1 MTVGGE
7 TSIGAGRDRSPVM
20 ADVARLAGV
29 SHQTVSR
36 VLNGHP
42 HVSPDA
48 RDRVQ
53 HAIKQLGYRPN
64 RAARALVT
72 RESMSL
78 GVVTVDTTHYGPART
93 LFGIESAARAA
104 GYFVTLATLR
114 TVSTYTMREA
124 LDYLINAAVDGIAV
138 IAPVDTAVHAVH
150 GLTSNVPLVMV
161 EVSGPEEIPSVMVD
175 QVLGARLAVRH
186 LIELGH
192 RTILHISGPPR
203 WSEAEARVRGWRE
216 ELGVAG
222 LSARQVIEGDWTPQ
236 SGHDAAAKVLA
247 QPDATAVFVGN
258 DQMALGLIKALHEQ
272 GISVPQDLSVVGFDD
287 LPESPFFIPGLTT
300 IRQDFEAVGQ
310 RCMETLLALMRGG
323 DKVTPAPVIPELIMR
338 QSAAAPRSR

>member
-1 MTVGGE
+1 MAVGGE
-7 TSIGAGRDRSPVM
+7 VSVDGGRARSPVM

-36 VLNGHP
+36 VLNDHP

-48 RDRVQ
+48 RERVQ
-53 HAIKQLGYRPN
+53 HAIAQLGYRPN

-78 GVVTVDTTHYGPART
+78 GVVTVDTTHFGPAST
-93 LFGIESAARAA
+93 LFGIEGAARAA

-114 TVSTYTMREA
+114 TVNATTMREA
-124 LDYLINAAVDGIAV
+124 LDYLITAAVDGIAV

-192 RTILHISGPPR
+192 RNILHVSGPPR
-203 WSEAEARVRGWRE
+203 WSEAEARIRGWRE
-216 ELGVAG
+216 ELGTAG
-222 LSARQVIEGDWTPQ
+222 LSARRVIEGDWSPQ
-236 SGHDAAAKVLA
+236 SGYDAAADVLA
-247 QPDATAVFVGN
+247 QTDATAVFAGN
-258 DQMALGLIKALHEQ
+258 DQMALGLIKALHDR
-272 GISVPQDLSVVGFDD
+272 GLSVPADLSVVGFDD

-310 RCMETLLALMRGG
+310 RCMETLLALMRGEG
-323 DKVTPAPVIPELIMR
+323 RVTPAPVIPELIVR
-338 QSAAAPRSR
+338 QSAAAPRS

>member
-7 TSIGAGRDRSPVM
+7 ASIGAGRDRSPVM

-29 SHQTVSR
+29 SHKTVSR

-53 HAIKQLGYRPN
+53 HAIAQLGYRPN
-64 RAARALVT
+64 RAARSLVT

-78 GVVTVDTTHYGPART
+78 GVITVDTTHYGPAST
-93 LFGIESAARAA
+93 LFGIEGAARAA

-114 TVSTYTMREA
+114 TVNATTMREA
-124 LDYLINAAVDGIAV
+124 LDYLITAAVDGIAV
-138 IAPVDTAVHAVH
+138 IAPVDAAVHAIH
-150 GLTSNVPLVMV
+150 GLTPHIPLVMV

-186 LIELGH
+186 LIDLGH
-192 RTILHISGPPR
+192 HTILHLSGPPR
-203 WSEAEARVRGWRE
+203 WSEAQARIRGWRE
-216 ELGVAG
+216 ELATAG
-222 LSARQVIEGDWTPQ
+222 LSAPHVIEGDWSPQ
-236 SGHDAAAKVLA
+236 SGHHAATAVLA
-247 QPDATAVFVGN
+247 HPHATAVFAGN
-258 DQMALGLIKALHEQ
+258 DQMALGLIKALHEH
-272 GISVPQDLSVVGFDD
+272 GLTIPTDLSIVGFDD
-287 LPESPFFIPGLTT
+287 LPEAPFFIPALTT

-310 RCMETLLALMRGG
+310 RCMETLLTLMRGEG
-323 DKVTPAPVIPELIMR
+323 TITPAPVIPELIVR
-338 QSAAAPRSR
+338 ESAAAPRR